1 MIARSCIK
9 GLLRLSPS
17 SGITVSSGLL
27 LLRES
32 IMFSIAFVLLTA
44 LLNVTSAGS
53 TACEAQEDNSF
64 SFILN
69 EINTLPRQDLSFL
82 FLAPLDRNVSS
93 TEVCF
98 FRLNETISIDV
109 HWDQPNKTDPLD
121 KVYGSFTI
129 TMLPRYNNDSMV
141 LILKNST
148 GTFRNSPV
156 QVIVRGKLKW
166 K

>member
-1 MIARSCIK
+1 
-9 GLLRLSPS
+9 
-17 SGITVSSGLL
+17 
-27 LLRES
+27 
-32 IMFSIAFVLLTA
+32 MFYIAFVLLTA
-44 LLNVTSAGS
+44 LLNVTCAGS
-53 TACEAQEDNSF
+53 ICEAQEENSF

-69 EINTLPRQDLSFL
+69 EINALPRQNLSFL

-109 HWDQPNKTDPLD
+109 HWDQPNKTDPRD

-156 QVIVRGKLKW
+156 QVIVRGKLKC